1 MRNAMIHCPAVI
13 FLSSIF
19 WAGILLTSQP
29 INGMEIPYIV
39 SISKIKE
46 PFASAITPGTNFLP
60 TIAARNCTAYITI
73 DPAR

>member
-1 MRNAMIHCPAVI
+1 MIHCPAVI

-46 PFASAITPGTNFLP
+46 PFASAITPGTIFLP
-60 TIAARNCTAYITI
+60 TIAARNRTAYITI

>member
-1 MRNAMIHCPAVI
+1 MIHCPAVI

-39 SISKIKE
+39 SISTINE
-46 PFASAITPGTNFLP
+46 LFASAITPGTNFLP
-60 TIAARNCTAYITI
+60 TIAARNCIAYITI

>member
-1 MRNAMIHCPAVI
+1 MIHCPAVI
-13 FLSSIF
+13 FLPSIF
-19 WAGILLTSQP
+19 WAGTLLTSQP

-46 PFASAITPGTNFLP
+46 PFASAITPGTIFLP
-60 TIAARNCTAYITI
+60 TIAARNRTAYITI